1 MPDCP
6 FRSSD
11 FPCEI
16 ELELM
21 VQNEAVEEA
30 TAAFR
35 EMQKELCSNLQ
46 RIKLLETILCDHGI
60 PIPDLED

>member
-6 FRSSD
+6 FRSSA

-16 ELELM
+16 ELELI

-30 TAAFR
+30 TEAFH
-35 EMQKELCSNLQ
+35 EMQKERHSCLK
-46 RIKLLETILCDHGI
+46 RIELLETILCDHGI

>member
-16 ELELM
+16 EIELM

-30 TAAFR
+30 TEAFR
-35 EMQKELCSNLQ
+35 QMQKELRSSLQ
-46 RIKLLETILCDHGI
+46 RIELLENTLCDHGI
-60 PIPDLED
+60 PIPDLDD

>member
-21 VQNEAVEEA
+21 VQNKAVEEA
-30 TAAFR
+30 TAAFY
-35 EMQKELCSNLQ
+35 EMQKERHSCLK
-46 RIKLLETILCDHGI
+46 RIELLENILCDHGI
-60 PIPDLED
+60 PIPDLGD